1 MSRVS
6 QARNL
11 GKYFLLIDNML
22 VVLGFFVVF
31 PLISI
36 RFVDQMG
43 WAAVMVGIALGLRQF
58 IQQGLGIFGGAIADR
73 FGAKPMIV
81 TGMLMRAAGFA
92 TMGIAH
98 EPWLLWFSCFLS
110 GLGGTLFDPPRSAL
124 VVKLI
129 RPEQR
134 GRFFSL
140 LMMQD
145 SAGAVIGA
153 LLGSWLLQYDF
164 RLVCATGA
172 ILFILCALFNAW
184 LLPAWKLSTVR
195 TPVREGMRRVMS
207 DKRFVTYVLT
217 LAGYY
222 MLAVQVM
229 LMLPIMVND
238 IAGSPA
244 AVKWMYAIEACLSLT
259 LLYPIA
265 RWSEKRFR
273 LEHRLMA
280 GLLVMSLSMLPIGM
294 VGNLQQLF
302 TLICAFYIGSVIA
315 EPARETLSAS
325 LADARAR
332 GSYMGFSRLGLA
344 IGGAIGYIGGGW
356 LFDMGKALAQ
366 PELPWMML
374 GIIGFITFLALGW
387 QFSHKR
393 TPRRMI
399 GQKMVPILQ
408 KDDSRYLPESMDIV
422 HYVDNL
428 DGKPLLTGKRNPAI
442 EEWLRKVNGYV
453 NQLLLPRFAKSAFDE
468 FSTPAARQYFIRK
481 KEASSGSFD
490 NHLAHS
496 AGLIKKIG
504 DDLRLLDKL
513 IVQPNAVNGELSE
526 DDIHL
531 FPLLRNLTLVAG
543 IHWPTKVAD
552 YRDNMAKQTQIN
564 LLSSMAI

>member
-6 QARNL
+6 QARSL
-11 GKYFLLIDNML
+11 GKYFLLVDNML

-43 WAAVMVGIALGLRQF
+43 WAALMVGIALGLRQF
-58 IQQGLGIFGGAIADR
+58 VQQGLGVFGGAIADR

-81 TGMLMRAAGFA
+81 TGMLLRAAGFA
-92 TMGIAH
+92 TMAITH

-110 GLGGTLFDPPRSAL
+110 GIGGTLFDPPRTAL

-129 RPEQR
+129 RPQHR
-134 GRFFSL
+134 GRFFSI

-145 SAGAVIGA
+145 SAGAVVGA

-172 ILFILCALFNAW
+172 VLFILCALFNG
-184 LLPAWKLSTVR
+184 LFLPAWKLSTVKA
-195 TPVREGMRRVMS
+195 PVREGLDRVLS

-217 LAGYY
+217 LTGYY

-238 IAGSPA
+238 IAGTPA

-265 RWSEKRFR
+265 RWSERRFR

-280 GLLVMSLSMLPIGM
+280 GLLLMTLSMMPIGL
-294 VGNLQQLF
+294 VSSLQQLF
-302 TLICAFYIGSVIA
+302 MLICTFYIGSIIA

-344 IGGAIGYIGGGW
+344 LGGALGYTGGGW
-356 LFDMGKALAQ
+356 LFDAGKALHQ
-366 PELPWMML
+366 PELPWVML
-374 GIIGFITFLALGW
+374 GMVGFMTLIALWW
-387 QFSHKR
+387 QFSDKR
-393 TPRRMI
+393 
-399 GQKMVPILQ
+399 
-408 KDDSRYLPESMDIV
+408 
-422 HYVDNL
+422 
-428 DGKPLLTGKRNPAI
+428 
-442 EEWLRKVNGYV
+442 
-453 NQLLLPRFAKSAFDE
+453 
-468 FSTPAARQYFIRK
+468 STRGMLEPGA
-481 KEASSGSFD
+481 
-490 NHLAHS
+490 
-496 AGLIKKIG
+496 
-504 DDLRLLDKL
+504 
-513 IVQPNAVNGELSE
+513 
-526 DDIHL
+526 
-531 FPLLRNLTLVAG
+531 
-543 IHWPTKVAD
+543 
-552 YRDNMAKQTQIN
+552 
-564 LLSSMAI
+564 

>member
-6 QARNL
+6 QARSL
-11 GKYFLLIDNML
+11 GKYFLLVDNML

-43 WAAVMVGIALGLRQF
+43 WAALMVGIALGLRQF
-58 IQQGLGIFGGAIADR
+58 VQQGLGVFGGAIADR

-81 TGMLMRAAGFA
+81 TGMLLRAAGFA
-92 TMGIAH
+92 TMAIAH

-110 GLGGTLFDPPRSAL
+110 GIGGTLFDPPRTAL

-129 RPEQR
+129 RPQHR
-134 GRFFSL
+134 GRFFSI

-145 SAGAVIGA
+145 SAGAVVGA

-172 ILFILCALFNAW
+172 VLFILCALFNG
-184 LLPAWKLSTVR
+184 LFLPAWKLSTVKA
-195 TPVREGMRRVMS
+195 PVREGLDRVLS

-217 LAGYY
+217 LTGYY

-238 IAGSPA
+238 IAGTPA

-265 RWSEKRFR
+265 RWSERRFR

-280 GLLVMSLSMLPIGM
+280 GLLLMTLSMMPIGL
-294 VGNLQQLF
+294 VSSLQQLF
-302 TLICAFYIGSVIA
+302 MLICSFYIGSIIA

-344 IGGAIGYIGGGW
+344 LGGALGYTGGGW
-356 LFDMGKALAQ
+356 LFDAGKALHQ
-366 PELPWMML
+366 PELPWVML
-374 GIIGFITFLALGW
+374 GMVGFMTLIALWW
-387 QFSHKR
+387 QFSDKR
-393 TPRRMI
+393 
-399 GQKMVPILQ
+399 
-408 KDDSRYLPESMDIV
+408 
-422 HYVDNL
+422 
-428 DGKPLLTGKRNPAI
+428 
-442 EEWLRKVNGYV
+442 
-453 NQLLLPRFAKSAFDE
+453 
-468 FSTPAARQYFIRK
+468 STRGMLEPGA
-481 KEASSGSFD
+481 
-490 NHLAHS
+490 
-496 AGLIKKIG
+496 
-504 DDLRLLDKL
+504 
-513 IVQPNAVNGELSE
+513 
-526 DDIHL
+526 
-531 FPLLRNLTLVAG
+531 
-543 IHWPTKVAD
+543 
-552 YRDNMAKQTQIN
+552 
-564 LLSSMAI
+564 

>member
-6 QARNL
+6 QARSL
-11 GKYFLLIDNML
+11 GKYFLLVDNML

-43 WAAVMVGIALGLRQF
+43 WAALMVGIALGLRQF
-58 IQQGLGIFGGAIADR
+58 VQQGLGVFGGAIADR

-81 TGMLMRAAGFA
+81 TGMLLRAAGFA
-92 TMGIAH
+92 TMAIAH

-110 GLGGTLFDPPRSAL
+110 GIGGTLFDPPRTAL

-129 RPEQR
+129 RPQHR
-134 GRFFSL
+134 GRFFSI

-145 SAGAVIGA
+145 SADAVVGA

-172 ILFILCALFNAW
+172 VLFILCALFNG
-184 LLPAWKLSTVR
+184 LFLPAWKLSTVKA
-195 TPVREGMRRVMS
+195 PVREGLDRVLS

-217 LAGYY
+217 LTGYY

-238 IAGSPA
+238 IAGTPA

-265 RWSEKRFR
+265 RWSERRFR

-280 GLLVMSLSMLPIGM
+280 GLLLMTLSMMPIGL
-294 VGNLQQLF
+294 VSSLQQLF
-302 TLICAFYIGSVIA
+302 MLICTFYIGSIIA

-344 IGGAIGYIGGGW
+344 LGGALGYTGGGW
-356 LFDMGKALAQ
+356 LFDAGKALHQ
-366 PELPWMML
+366 PELPWVML
-374 GIIGFITFLALGW
+374 GMVGFMTLIALWW
-387 QFSHKR
+387 QFSDKR
-393 TPRRMI
+393 
-399 GQKMVPILQ
+399 
-408 KDDSRYLPESMDIV
+408 
-422 HYVDNL
+422 
-428 DGKPLLTGKRNPAI
+428 
-442 EEWLRKVNGYV
+442 
-453 NQLLLPRFAKSAFDE
+453 
-468 FSTPAARQYFIRK
+468 STRGMLEPGA
-481 KEASSGSFD
+481 
-490 NHLAHS
+490 
-496 AGLIKKIG
+496 
-504 DDLRLLDKL
+504 
-513 IVQPNAVNGELSE
+513 
-526 DDIHL
+526 
-531 FPLLRNLTLVAG
+531 
-543 IHWPTKVAD
+543 
-552 YRDNMAKQTQIN
+552 
-564 LLSSMAI
+564 

>member
-6 QARNL
+6 QARSL
-11 GKYFLLIDNML
+11 GKYFLLVDNML

-43 WAAVMVGIALGLRQF
+43 WAALMVGIALGLRQF
-58 IQQGLGIFGGAIADR
+58 VQQGLGVFGGAIADR

-81 TGMLMRAAGFA
+81 TGMLLRAAGFA
-92 TMGIAH
+92 TLAIAH

-110 GLGGTLFDPPRSAL
+110 GIGGTLFDPPRTAL

-129 RPEQR
+129 RPQHR
-134 GRFFSL
+134 GRFFSI

-145 SAGAVIGA
+145 SAGAVVGA

-172 ILFILCALFNAW
+172 VLFILCALFNG
-184 LLPAWKLSTVR
+184 LFLPAWKLSTVKA
-195 TPVREGMRRVMS
+195 PVREGLDRVLS

-217 LAGYY
+217 LTGYY

-238 IAGSPA
+238 IAGTPA

-265 RWSEKRFR
+265 RWSERRFR

-280 GLLVMSLSMLPIGM
+280 GLLLMTLSMMPIGL
-294 VGNLQQLF
+294 VSSLQQLF
-302 TLICAFYIGSVIA
+302 MLICTFYIGSIIA

-344 IGGAIGYIGGGW
+344 LGGALGYTGGGW
-356 LFDMGKALAQ
+356 LFDAGKALHQ
-366 PELPWMML
+366 PELPWVML
-374 GIIGFITFLALGW
+374 GMVGFMTLIALWW
-387 QFSHKR
+387 QFSDKR
-393 TPRRMI
+393 
-399 GQKMVPILQ
+399 
-408 KDDSRYLPESMDIV
+408 
-422 HYVDNL
+422 
-428 DGKPLLTGKRNPAI
+428 
-442 EEWLRKVNGYV
+442 
-453 NQLLLPRFAKSAFDE
+453 
-468 FSTPAARQYFIRK
+468 STRGMLEPGA
-481 KEASSGSFD
+481 
-490 NHLAHS
+490 
-496 AGLIKKIG
+496 
-504 DDLRLLDKL
+504 
-513 IVQPNAVNGELSE
+513 
-526 DDIHL
+526 
-531 FPLLRNLTLVAG
+531 
-543 IHWPTKVAD
+543 
-552 YRDNMAKQTQIN
+552 
-564 LLSSMAI
+564 

>member
-6 QARNL
+6 QARSL
-11 GKYFLLIDNML
+11 GKYFLLVDNML

-43 WAAVMVGIALGLRQF
+43 WAALMVGIALGLRQF
-58 IQQGLGIFGGAIADR
+58 VQQGLGVFGGAIADR

-81 TGMLMRAAGFA
+81 TGMLLRAAGFA
-92 TMGIAH
+92 TMAIAH

-110 GLGGTLFDPPRSAL
+110 GIGGTLFDPPRTAL

-129 RPEQR
+129 RPQHR
-134 GRFFSL
+134 GRFFSI

-145 SAGAVIGA
+145 STGAVVGA

-172 ILFILCALFNAW
+172 VLFILCALFNG
-184 LLPAWKLSTVR
+184 LFLPAWKLSTVKA
-195 TPVREGMRRVMS
+195 PVREGLDRVLS

-217 LAGYY
+217 LTGYY

-238 IAGSPA
+238 IAGTPA

-265 RWSEKRFR
+265 RWSERRFR

-280 GLLVMSLSMLPIGM
+280 GLLLMTLSMMPIGL
-294 VGNLQQLF
+294 VSSLQQLF
-302 TLICAFYIGSVIA
+302 MLICTFYIGSIIA

-344 IGGAIGYIGGGW
+344 LGGALGYTGGGW
-356 LFDMGKALAQ
+356 LFDAGKALHQ
-366 PELPWMML
+366 PELPWVML
-374 GIIGFITFLALGW
+374 GMVGFMTLIALWW
-387 QFSHKR
+387 QFSDKR
-393 TPRRMI
+393 
-399 GQKMVPILQ
+399 
-408 KDDSRYLPESMDIV
+408 
-422 HYVDNL
+422 
-428 DGKPLLTGKRNPAI
+428 
-442 EEWLRKVNGYV
+442 
-453 NQLLLPRFAKSAFDE
+453 
-468 FSTPAARQYFIRK
+468 STRGMLEPGA
-481 KEASSGSFD
+481 
-490 NHLAHS
+490 
-496 AGLIKKIG
+496 
-504 DDLRLLDKL
+504 
-513 IVQPNAVNGELSE
+513 
-526 DDIHL
+526 
-531 FPLLRNLTLVAG
+531 
-543 IHWPTKVAD
+543 
-552 YRDNMAKQTQIN
+552 
-564 LLSSMAI
+564 

>member
-6 QARNL
+6 QARSL
-11 GKYFLLIDNML
+11 GKYFLLVDNML

-43 WAAVMVGIALGLRQF
+43 WAALMVGIALGLRQF
-58 IQQGLGIFGGAIADR
+58 VQQGLGVFGGAIADR

-81 TGMLMRAAGFA
+81 TGMLLRAAGFA
-92 TMGIAH
+92 TMAIAH

-110 GLGGTLFDPPRSAL
+110 GIGGTLFDPPRTAL

-129 RPEQR
+129 RPQHR
-134 GRFFSL
+134 GRFFSI

-145 SAGAVIGA
+145 SAGAVVGA

-172 ILFILCALFNAW
+172 VLFILCALFNG
-184 LLPAWKLSTVR
+184 LFLPAWKLSTVKA
-195 TPVREGMRRVMS
+195 PVREGLDRVLS

-217 LAGYY
+217 LTGYY

-238 IAGSPA
+238 IAGTPA

-265 RWSEKRFR
+265 RWSERRFR

-280 GLLVMSLSMLPIGM
+280 GLLLMTLSMMPIGL
-294 VGNLQQLF
+294 VSSLQQLF
-302 TLICAFYIGSVIA
+302 MLICTFYIGSIIA

-344 IGGAIGYIGGGW
+344 LGGALGYTGGGW
-356 LFDMGKALAQ
+356 LFDARKALHQ
-366 PELPWMML
+366 PELPWVML
-374 GIIGFITFLALGW
+374 GMVGFMTLIALWW
-387 QFSHKR
+387 QFSDKR
-393 TPRRMI
+393 
-399 GQKMVPILQ
+399 
-408 KDDSRYLPESMDIV
+408 
-422 HYVDNL
+422 
-428 DGKPLLTGKRNPAI
+428 
-442 EEWLRKVNGYV
+442 
-453 NQLLLPRFAKSAFDE
+453 
-468 FSTPAARQYFIRK
+468 STRGMLEPGA
-481 KEASSGSFD
+481 
-490 NHLAHS
+490 
-496 AGLIKKIG
+496 
-504 DDLRLLDKL
+504 
-513 IVQPNAVNGELSE
+513 
-526 DDIHL
+526 
-531 FPLLRNLTLVAG
+531 
-543 IHWPTKVAD
+543 
-552 YRDNMAKQTQIN
+552 
-564 LLSSMAI
+564 

>member
-6 QARNL
+6 QARSL
-11 GKYFLLIDNML
+11 GKYFLLVDNML

-43 WAAVMVGIALGLRQF
+43 WAALMVGIALGLRQF
-58 IQQGLGIFGGAIADR
+58 VQQGLGVFGGSIADR

-81 TGMLMRAAGFA
+81 TGMLLRAAGFA
-92 TMGIAH
+92 TMAIAH

-110 GLGGTLFDPPRSAL
+110 GIGGTLFDPPRTAL

-129 RPEQR
+129 RPQHR
-134 GRFFSL
+134 GRFFSI

-145 SAGAVIGA
+145 SAGAVVGA

-172 ILFILCALFNAW
+172 VLFILCALFNG
-184 LLPAWKLSTVR
+184 LFLPAWKLSTVKA
-195 TPVREGMRRVMS
+195 PVREGLDRVLS

-217 LAGYY
+217 LTGYY

-238 IAGSPA
+238 IAGTPA

-265 RWSEKRFR
+265 RWSERRFR

-280 GLLVMSLSMLPIGM
+280 GLLLMTLSMMPIGL
-294 VGNLQQLF
+294 VSSLQQLF
-302 TLICAFYIGSVIA
+302 MLICTFYIGSIIA

-344 IGGAIGYIGGGW
+344 LGGALGYTGGGW
-356 LFDMGKALAQ
+356 LFDAGKALHQ
-366 PELPWMML
+366 PELPWVML
-374 GIIGFITFLALGW
+374 GMVGFMTLIALWW
-387 QFSHKR
+387 QFSDKR
-393 TPRRMI
+393 
-399 GQKMVPILQ
+399 
-408 KDDSRYLPESMDIV
+408 
-422 HYVDNL
+422 
-428 DGKPLLTGKRNPAI
+428 
-442 EEWLRKVNGYV
+442 
-453 NQLLLPRFAKSAFDE
+453 
-468 FSTPAARQYFIRK
+468 STRGMLEPGA
-481 KEASSGSFD
+481 
-490 NHLAHS
+490 
-496 AGLIKKIG
+496 
-504 DDLRLLDKL
+504 
-513 IVQPNAVNGELSE
+513 
-526 DDIHL
+526 
-531 FPLLRNLTLVAG
+531 
-543 IHWPTKVAD
+543 
-552 YRDNMAKQTQIN
+552 
-564 LLSSMAI
+564 

>member
-6 QARNL
+6 QARSL
-11 GKYFLLIDNML
+11 GKYFLLVDNML

-43 WAAVMVGIALGLRQF
+43 WAALMVGIALGLRQF
-58 IQQGLGIFGGAIADR
+58 VQQCLGVFGGAIADR

-81 TGMLMRAAGFA
+81 TGMLLRAAGFA
-92 TMGIAH
+92 TMAIAH

-110 GLGGTLFDPPRSAL
+110 GIGGTLFDPPRTAL

-129 RPEQR
+129 RPQHR
-134 GRFFSL
+134 GRFFSI

-145 SAGAVIGA
+145 SAGAVVGA

-172 ILFILCALFNAW
+172 VLFILCALFNG
-184 LLPAWKLSTVR
+184 LFLPAWKLSTVKA
-195 TPVREGMRRVMS
+195 PVREGLDRVLS

-217 LAGYY
+217 LTGYY

-238 IAGSPA
+238 IAGTPA

-265 RWSEKRFR
+265 RWSERRFR

-280 GLLVMSLSMLPIGM
+280 GLLLMTLSMMPIGL
-294 VGNLQQLF
+294 VSSLQQLF
-302 TLICAFYIGSVIA
+302 MLICTFYIGSIIA

-344 IGGAIGYIGGGW
+344 LGGALGYTGGGW
-356 LFDMGKALAQ
+356 LFDAGKALHQ
-366 PELPWMML
+366 PELPWVML
-374 GIIGFITFLALGW
+374 GMVGFMTLIALWW
-387 QFSHKR
+387 QFSDKR
-393 TPRRMI
+393 
-399 GQKMVPILQ
+399 
-408 KDDSRYLPESMDIV
+408 
-422 HYVDNL
+422 
-428 DGKPLLTGKRNPAI
+428 
-442 EEWLRKVNGYV
+442 
-453 NQLLLPRFAKSAFDE
+453 
-468 FSTPAARQYFIRK
+468 STRGMLEPGA
-481 KEASSGSFD
+481 
-490 NHLAHS
+490 
-496 AGLIKKIG
+496 
-504 DDLRLLDKL
+504 
-513 IVQPNAVNGELSE
+513 
-526 DDIHL
+526 
-531 FPLLRNLTLVAG
+531 
-543 IHWPTKVAD
+543 
-552 YRDNMAKQTQIN
+552 
-564 LLSSMAI
+564 

>member
-43 WAAVMVGIALGLRQF
+43 WAALLVGIALGLRQF
-58 IQQGLGIFGGAIADR
+58 VQQGLGIFGGAIADR

-81 TGMLMRAAGFA
+81 TGMLLRAAGFA
-92 TMGIAH
+92 TMGVAH

-110 GLGGTLFDPPRSAL
+110 GIGGTLFDPPRTAL

-129 RPEQR
+129 RPRHR

-145 SAGAVIGA
+145 SAGAVVGA

-172 ILFILCALFNAW
+172 VLFILCAAFNAW

-195 TPVREGMRRVMS
+195 APVREGLSRVTG
-207 DKRFVTYVLT
+207 DRRFVTYVLT
-217 LAGYY
+217 LTGYY

-238 IAGSPA
+238 IAGSPS
-244 AVKWMYAIEACLSLT
+244 AVKWMYAIEASLSLT

-273 LEHRLMA
+273 LEQRLMA
-280 GLLVMSLSMLPIGM
+280 GLLLMTLSMMPIGL
-294 VGNLQQLF
+294 VGSLQQLF
-302 TLICAFYIGSVIA
+302 ILICTFYIGSIIA
-315 EPARETLSAS
+315 EPARETLSAE
-325 LADARAR
+325 LADPRAR

-344 IGGAIGYIGGGW
+344 LGGALGYTGGGW
-356 LFDMGKALAQ
+356 LFDAGKALQQ

-374 GIIGFITFLALGW
+374 GVVGFITLLALWW
-387 QFSHKR
+387 QFSQKR
-393 TPRRMI
+393 
-399 GQKMVPILQ
+399 
-408 KDDSRYLPESMDIV
+408 
-422 HYVDNL
+422 
-428 DGKPLLTGKRNPAI
+428 
-442 EEWLRKVNGYV
+442 
-453 NQLLLPRFAKSAFDE
+453 
-468 FSTPAARQYFIRK
+468 
-481 KEASSGSFD
+481 
-490 NHLAHS
+490 S
-496 AGLIKKIG
+496 AGGMLEPG
-504 DDLRLLDKL
+504 
-513 IVQPNAVNGELSE
+513 A
-526 DDIHL
+526 
-531 FPLLRNLTLVAG
+531 
-543 IHWPTKVAD
+543 
-552 YRDNMAKQTQIN
+552 
-564 LLSSMAI
+564 